1 MGMTITI
8 DATLTSKG
16 QFTLPAEIRQALNL
30 RSGDKLRF
38 ELTDDMQLTVVP
50 KRRRSIRELR
60 ELLPPLTLGR
70 PLTQADID
78 DAVTEAM
85 NEQEERV
92 RARR

>member
-1 MGMTITI
+1 MTITI

>member
-1 MGMTITI
+1 MSVTI

-16 QFTLPAEIRQALNL
+16 QFTLPAEIRQALKL
-30 RSGDKLRF
+30 RPGDQLRF
-38 ELTDDMQLTVVP
+38 ELTDDNELKVVP
-50 KRRRSIRELR
+50 RRRRSIRELR

-78 DAVTEAM
+78 DAVMEAM

-92 RARR
+92 RSSR

>member
-1 MGMTITI
+1 MSITS

-16 QFTLPAEIRQALNL
+16 QLTVPAEIRQALNL
-30 RSGDKLRF
+30 RSGDKLSF
-38 ELTDDMQLTVVP
+38 ELTDDMELKVVA
-50 KRRRSIRELR
+50 KRRRSIFELR
-60 ELLPPLTLGR
+60 ETLPPLTLGR

-92 RARR
+92 RRRS

>member
-1 MGMTITI
+1 MAITI

-30 RSGDKLRF
+30 RSGDQLRF
-38 ELTDDMQLTVVP
+38 ELTDDMELKVVP

-78 DAVTEAM
+78 DSVAEAM

-92 RARR
+92 RSGR

>member
-1 MGMTITI
+1 MSITS

-16 QFTLPAEIRQALNL
+16 QLTLPAEIRQALNL
-30 RSGDKLRF
+30 RSGDKLSF
-38 ELTDDMQLTVVP
+38 ELTDDMELKVVA
-50 KRRRSIRELR
+50 KRRRSIFELR
-60 ELLPPLTLGR
+60 ETLPPLTLGR

-92 RARR
+92 RRRS

>member
-1 MGMTITI
+1 MTITI

-16 QFTLPAEIRQALNL
+16 QFTLPAEIRQALKL
-30 RSGDKLRF
+30 RCGDKLRF
-38 ELTDDMQLTVVP
+38 ELTDDMELKVVP
-50 KRRRSIRELR
+50 KRRRSIFELR
-60 ELLPPLTLGR
+60 ETLPPLTLGR

-92 RARR
+92 RRRS